1 MWGRALQQWTTGF
14 QGLFRAEQR
23 GIWGYRGY
31 QRLSGE
37 CQGRGVERS
46 AEAKGEARGR
56 RQRGKLLAVHL
67 PQQMNAAQ
75 HRDGSGMCG
84 QVIWICFGSWSLPG
98 GGRLSQYG
106 NGCRYI
112 GKRHFVICKCCC
124 RAFCG
129 CWFGV
134 YRVSGGGGGLFCW
147 VCVPRTHADS
157 FHAGQKKWTP
167 PLGRCP

>member
-1 MWGRALQQWTTGF
+1 M
-14 QGLFRAEQR
+14 
-23 GIWGYRGY
+23 GY
-31 QRLSGE
+31 QRLSAAISGYQRLSAAISGYQRLSAAIRGVSGE

-106 NGCRYI
+106 NGCRYK
-112 GKRHFVICKCCC
+112 GKRRFVICKCCC
-124 RAFCG
+124 RTFCG

-134 YRVSGGGGGLFCW
+134 SRVSGGRRTVLLGLRSPDTYRQFPC
-147 VCVPRTHADS
+147 RA
-157 FHAGQKKWTP
+157 KKWTP